1 MFGYMRQ
8 LVKAREQQLSQEMI
22 RCVAHRSRH

>member
-1 MFGYMRQ
+1 MFGFMHQ

-22 RCVAHRSRH
+22 RCVAHRERH